1 MISKYKLL
9 ITEDHTIVRAGLR
22 VLLSK
27 EPDLEVVGETD
38 NRHDTI
44 RMVGEFAPDLVMMD
58 FVVQEAID
66 TDVIEEIKKRYPKTQ
81 ILVFTQQKTEESIR
95 EALRAGANG
104 YVLKDAS
111 NVELITAVRSAL
123 AGKIYLSPS
132 VSDKVINGFLVGGKV
147 PGTKSDLDA
156 LTNRERQILKLVAEG
171 RTSRYIAGQLNLSV
185 KTVEKHRSNLMR
197 KLNLHNASA
206 LTTFAI
212 GQGLVTTSY

>member
-22 VLLSK
+22 VLLGK

-38 NRHDTI
+38 NGRDTI
-44 RMVGEFAPDLVMMD
+44 RLVGQFAPDLVMMD
-58 FVVQEAID
+58 FNGQGVNGTGDIV
-66 TDVIEEIKKRYPKTQ
+66 EIKKHYPQTR
-81 ILVFTQQKTEESIR
+81 ILVLTQQKTEESIR

-111 NVELITAVRSAL
+111 DAELITAVRSAL
-123 AGKIYLSPS
+123 AGKVYLSPS
-132 VSDKVINGFLVGGKV
+132 ISEKVINVFLVGGKIR
-147 PGTKSDLDA
+147 GAKSDLDS
-156 LTNRERQILKLVAEG
+156 LTNREREVLKLVAEG
-171 RTSRYIAGQLNLSV
+171 HTSKHIAGHLNLSV

-197 KLNLHNASA
+197 KLDLHNVSA

-212 GQGLVTTSY
+212 GQGLVATS

>member
-1 MISKYKLL
+1 MIQEKYKLL
-9 ITEDHTIVRAGLR
+9 IAEDHTIVRAGLR

-38 NRHDTI
+38 NGHDTI

-58 FVVQEAID
+58 SLMQGTNGTGAIA
-66 TDVIEEIKKRYPKTQ
+66 EIKKYYSQTR
-81 ILVFTQQKTEESIR
+81 ILVLTQQKTEDSIR
-95 EALRAGANG
+95 EALRAGADG

-111 NVELITAVRSAL
+111 NAELIAAVRSVL
-123 AGKIYLSPS
+123 AGTVYLSPS
-132 VSDKVINGFLVGGKV
+132 ISDKVINVFLVGGRIRNA
-147 PGTKSDLDA
+147 KSDLDT

-171 RTSRYIAGQLNLSV
+171 HTSKYIAGHLNLSV

-197 KLNLHNASA
+197 KLDLHNASA

-212 GQGLVTTSY
+212 GQGLVATS

>member
-22 VLLSK
+22 ALLSK

-58 FVVQEAID
+58 FVMQEAID
-66 TDVIEEIKKRYPKTQ
+66 TDAIEEIKKRYPKTQ
-81 ILVFTQQKTEESIR
+81 ILIFTQQKSEESIR
-95 EALRAGANG
+95 EALLAGADG

-111 NVELITAVRSAL
+111 NAELITAVRSAL
-123 AGKIYLSPS
+123 AGKIYLSPG

-212 GQGLVTTSY
+212 GQGLVTTS